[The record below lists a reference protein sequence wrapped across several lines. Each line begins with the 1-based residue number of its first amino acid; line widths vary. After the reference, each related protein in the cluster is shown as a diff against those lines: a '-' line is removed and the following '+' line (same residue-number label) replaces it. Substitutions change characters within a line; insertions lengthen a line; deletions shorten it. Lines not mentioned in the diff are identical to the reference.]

1 MLFTFSRFQLICLNA
16 PHSSPKKKAPASPQA
31 RTTRGEERAA
41 NAAAAPR
48 CQINRS
54 LFSISF
60 MRSICRYIHESDT
73 PTPSVLRN
81 EKGQDA
87 GLTSPGLEW
96 HHVREPC
103 LADVP
108 SVGLFFHFFQRR
120 EWQGWFLKAAS
131 WSTPSPHLINV
142 LYCARAPG
150 SNINTYT
157 HRPGTLCELSAH
169 RGLISSGLEREA
181 AVFELLICIKETA
194 FI

>member
-1 MLFTFSRFQLICLNA
+1 
-16 PHSSPKKKAPASPQA
+16 
-31 RTTRGEERAA
+31 
-41 NAAAAPR
+41 
-48 CQINRS
+48 
-54 LFSISF
+54 

-108 SVGLFFHFFQRR
+108 SAGLFFHFFQRR

-194 FI
+194 FIWTFIQPKLLIVFSSFFIINKLKPQSPYTGVKHQRASSFRTLF